1 MLGVNMGFSIYIKYK
16 SMDGMDDFYTKAE
29 RLLDLISKVSDKLP
43 DNGEELPLKFR
54 EDGEIEFH
62 DQLHAELSKPENIDL
77 KDWAVANAKKL
88 FE

>member
-1 MLGVNMGFSIYIKYK
+1 
-16 SMDGMDDFYTKAE
+16 MDDFYIKAE
-29 RLLDLISKVSDKLP
+29 RLLDLISQVSDELP

-77 KDWAVANAKKL
+77 KEWAVVNVKKL

>member
-1 MLGVNMGFSIYIKYK
+1 VLDVKIKFSIYIKYK
-16 SMDGMDDFYTKAE
+16 CNKPMDDFYIHAE
-29 RLLDLISKVSDKLP
+29 RLLELISQVSDRLP
-43 DNGEELPLKFR
+43 DNGKELAINFR

-88 FE
+88 YE

>member
-1 MLGVNMGFSIYIKYK
+1 MGE
-16 SMDGMDDFYTKAE
+16 MDDFYTKAE
-29 RLLDLISKVSDKLP
+29 RLLELISRVSDKLP
-43 DNGEELPLKFR
+43 DNGEELPLKLR

-77 KDWAVANAKKL
+77 KEWAMANAKKL

>member
-1 MLGVNMGFSIYIKYK
+1 
-16 SMDGMDDFYTKAE
+16 MDDFYTKAE
-29 RLLDLISKVSDKLP
+29 RLLDLISRVSNQLP
-43 DNGEELPLKFR
+43 DNGEELPLKFS

-77 KDWAVANAKKL
+77 KEWAVANAKKL

>member
-1 MLGVNMGFSIYIKYK
+1 
-16 SMDGMDDFYTKAE
+16 MDAIDDFYTKAE
-29 RLLDLISKVSDKLP
+29 RLLDLISQISDRLP
-43 DNGEELPLKFR
+43 ENGEELPLKFC

-77 KDWAVANAKKL
+77 KEWAVANAKKL

>member
-1 MLGVNMGFSIYIKYK
+1 
-16 SMDGMDDFYTKAE
+16 MDDFYTKAE
-29 RLLDLISKVSDKLP
+29 RLLDLIGKVSDQLP

-62 DQLHAELSKPENIDL
+62 DQLHAELLKPENIDL
-77 KDWAVANAKKL
+77 KEWAIANAKKL

>member
-1 MLGVNMGFSIYIKYK
+1 
-16 SMDGMDDFYTKAE
+16 MDAMDDFYTKAE
-29 RLLDLISKVSDKLP
+29 RLLDLISQVSNQLL

-54 EDGEIEFH
+54 EDGEVEFH
-62 DQLHAELSKPENIDL
+62 DQLHAELLKPENIDL

>member
-1 MLGVNMGFSIYIKYK
+1 
-16 SMDGMDDFYTKAE
+16 
-29 RLLDLISKVSDKLP
+29 LITQVSDKLP

-77 KDWAVANAKKL
+77 KEWAVANAKKL

>member
-1 MLGVNMGFSIYIKYK
+1 
-16 SMDGMDDFYTKAE
+16 MDGMDDFYTKAE

-54 EDGEIEFH
+54 DDGEIEFH
-62 DQLHAELSKPENIDL
+62 DQLHAELLKPENVDL

>member
-1 MLGVNMGFSIYIKYK
+1 
-16 SMDGMDDFYTKAE
+16 MDAMDDFYTKAE
-29 RLLDLISKVSDKLP
+29 RLLDLISRVSKQLP

-54 EDGEIEFH
+54 DDGEIEFH

-77 KDWAVANAKKL
+77 KEWAMANAKKL

>member
-1 MLGVNMGFSIYIKYK
+1 
-16 SMDGMDDFYTKAE
+16 MDVMDDFYTKAE
-29 RLLDLISKVSDKLP
+29 RLLDLISQISDRLP

-62 DQLHAELSKPENIDL
+62 DQLFAELSKPENVDL
-77 KDWAVANAKKL
+77 KDWSLANAKKL

>member
-1 MLGVNMGFSIYIKYK
+1 
-16 SMDGMDDFYTKAE
+16 MDAIDDFYTKAE
-29 RLLDLISKVSDKLP
+29 RLLDLISQISDRLP

-62 DQLHAELSKPENIDL
+62 DQLHAELSKPENVDL
-77 KDWAVANAKKL
+77 KDWALANAKKL